1 MKKIVRLANN
11 RFKTL
16 PGLQSADIL
25 SISIKHGGGLE
36 RVARDVYRMKI
47 LMLGWELPP
56 YNSGGLGVA
65 CYQLAK
71 ALAEH
76 GADIQF
82 VLPSAARHD
91 GSDFMTIHTPTSS
104 RKSLQTDAA
113 INPYTGDSAA
123 VRALQDE
130 YEAFVDK
137 LVSTDQPDVIHAHD
151 WLTLRAGVKA
161 KEKSG
166 APLIAHV
173 HATEFDR
180 AGGSLGNPLIHE
192 IEQHGLLMADHIV
205 AVSDATKRLI
215 VERYKIPADKIE
227 VIHNSAEVLADHTTD
242 TEQYKY
248 IEQLKRE
255 GYTIVATI
263 GRLTLQKGLVYFLRG
278 AAAAH
283 ARYGR
288 FVFIIAGDGEQR
300 DELIALS
307 ADLGISDAVLFTG
320 FVRGKALRDVYN
332 LADVFVMSSVSEPF
346 GLTALE
352 AAQHSTALTLTNQS
366 GVREVVRGAL
376 HYDYWDERR
385 LADQLVALALS
396 EPLRNELA
404 TNASHE
410 VSQMSWKKVASRFVS
425 RYQALGRASI

>member
-1 MKKIVRLANN
+1 
-11 RFKTL
+11 
-16 PGLQSADIL
+16 
-25 SISIKHGGGLE
+25 
-36 RVARDVYRMKI
+36 MKI

-82 VLPSAARHD
+82 VLPSHAKHD
-91 GSDFMTIHTPTSS
+91 NPAFMTVLTPVSHNVNS
-104 RKSLQTDAA
+104 VSAA
-113 INPYTGDSAA
+113 AGLDPYTGHIET

-130 YEAFVDK
+130 YEDFVEQ
-137 LVSTDQPDVIHAHD
+137 LIAVEQPDVVHAHD
-151 WLTLRAGVKA
+151 WLTLGAGMKA
-161 KEKSG
+161 KELTG

-180 AGGSLGNPLIHE
+180 AGGGHGNPLIHE

-205 AVSDATKRLI
+205 AVSNATKQLI
-215 VERYKIPADKIE
+215 IERYSIPADKIE
-227 VIHNSAEVLADHTTD
+227 VIHNSAEMLLQHSTD
-242 TEQYKY
+242 AAQYRY
-248 IEQLKRE
+248 IERLKLE

-263 GRLTLQKGLVYFLRG
+263 GRLTLQKGLSHFLR
-278 AAAAH
+278 AAAQAH
-283 ARYGR
+283 SRFGR
-288 FVFIIAGDGEQR
+288 FLFVIAGDGEQR
-300 DELIALS
+300 NELIAQS

-320 FVRGKALRDVYN
+320 FVRGKALRDIYN

-352 AAQHSTALTLTNQS
+352 AAQHRTALSITNQS
-366 GVREVVRGAL
+366 GVREVLNGAL
-376 HYDYWDERR
+376 NYDYWDERK

-396 EPLRNELA
+396 EALRDELA
-404 TNASHE
+404 HDAMRE
-410 VSQMSWKKVASRFVS
+410 VAQMSWRKVAARFVD
-425 RYQALGRASI
+425 RYHALGSVTI

>member
-1 MKKIVRLANN
+1 
-11 RFKTL
+11 
-16 PGLQSADIL
+16 
-25 SISIKHGGGLE
+25 
-36 RVARDVYRMKI
+36 MKI

-71 ALAEH
+71 ALADH

-82 VLPSAARHD
+82 VLPSVAKHD
-91 GSDFMTIHTPTSS
+91 GSDFMTIHSPKSS
-104 RKSLQTDAA
+104 GKAPQTDAVM
-113 INPYTGDSAA
+113 NPYTASSEA
-123 VRALQDE
+123 VMVLQDE
-130 YEAFVDK
+130 YEAFVSE
-137 LVSTDQPDVIHAHD
+137 LISTDRPDVIHAHD

-161 KEKSG
+161 KEQSG
-166 APLIAHV
+166 APLVAHV

-180 AGGSLGNPLIHE
+180 AGGGHGNPLIHE
-192 IEQHGLLMADHIV
+192 VEQHGLLMADHIV
-205 AVSDATKRLI
+205 AVSEATKRLI

-227 VIHNSAEVLADHTTD
+227 VIHNSAELLVDHTTNV
-242 TEQYKY
+242 EQYRY
-248 IEQLKRE
+248 LEQLKRE

-263 GRLTLQKGLVYFLRG
+263 GRLTLQKGLTYFMRA

-283 ARYGR
+283 SRYGR
-288 FVFIIAGDGEQR
+288 FVFVIGGDGEQR

-320 FVRGKALRDVYN
+320 FVRGKALRDIYN

-352 AAQHSTALTLTNQS
+352 AAQHRTALSITNQS
-366 GVREVVRGAL
+366 GVREVLHGAL

-396 EPLRNELA
+396 ESLRNELA
-404 TNASHE
+404 ANASHE

-425 RYQALGRASI
+425 RYHALGAVAI